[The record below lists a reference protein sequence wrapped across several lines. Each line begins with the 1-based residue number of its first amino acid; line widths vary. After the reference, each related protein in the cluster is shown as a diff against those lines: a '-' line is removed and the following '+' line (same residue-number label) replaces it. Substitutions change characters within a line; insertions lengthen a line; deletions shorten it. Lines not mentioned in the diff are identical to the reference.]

1 MDNIYNPDN
10 LYQKY
15 ITSVTMPDFDFMIQ
29 YAEKLNS
36 STVEFRHYHPYYEI
50 YYVTSGRLHVLVQ
63 EQELTLSA
71 GEVLYLSPNINH
83 HVFHEPNEKKE
94 YFVIIFDFVSKVSSK
109 SLFGAL
115 EYKEIQQVLDLIVH
129 EKYLLSRETFH
140 GTRLLNQIW
149 NEMKEKR
156 IGWASVT
163 NVLFYQFFIQALRHI
178 NDKVSSQQ
186 KPDGILN
193 LGLEASKYIHMN
205 YQHEITIDSVAAH
218 LNIAPRHVNRVF
230 QSLFGTTFSKT
241 LSILRMEYAKDYLC
255 NTDYSIE
262 EIAHIVGFSSP
273 KSLQKLFKEME
284 HMSMSEYRKTR

>member
-94 YFVIIFDFVSKVSSK
+94 YLSPKYPRNRCLELWNIKKSSK
-109 SLFGAL
+109 CW
-115 EYKEIQQVLDLIVH
+115 I
-129 EKYLLSRETFH
+129 
-140 GTRLLNQIW
+140 
-149 NEMKEKR
+149 
-156 IGWASVT
+156 
-163 NVLFYQFFIQALRHI
+163 
-178 NDKVSSQQ
+178 
-186 KPDGILN
+186 
-193 LGLEASKYIHMN
+193 
-205 YQHEITIDSVAAH
+205 
-218 LNIAPRHVNRVF
+218 
-230 QSLFGTTFSKT
+230 
-241 LSILRMEYAKDYLC
+241 
-255 NTDYSIE
+255 
-262 EIAHIVGFSSP
+262 
-273 KSLQKLFKEME
+273 
-284 HMSMSEYRKTR
+284 